1 MPEHR
6 RVVCVFLECQVN
18 SREGEK
24 GALCLGKRS
33 VSKELEQQ
41 RRSKITLQVWQW
53 VGCAQEGRWK
63 SGR

>member
-1 MPEHR
+1 MPEDR

-33 VSKELEQQ
+33 VSKQLEQQ
-41 RRSKITLQVWQW
+41 
-53 VGCAQEGRWK
+53 
-63 SGR
+63 